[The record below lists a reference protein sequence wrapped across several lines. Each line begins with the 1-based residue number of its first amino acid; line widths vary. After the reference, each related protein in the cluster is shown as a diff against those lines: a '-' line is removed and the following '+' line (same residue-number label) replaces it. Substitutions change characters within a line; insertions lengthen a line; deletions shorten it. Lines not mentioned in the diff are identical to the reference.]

1 MHNGGHCRPR
11 HWEAHYP
18 KGACVPIRSDAA
30 TATQRWVTN
39 LSNSTQAMTNGV
51 NRLTKSPGAS
61 AAQAADKWL
70 AKVTQSKDKYQR
82 RVGSV
87 TLADW
92 QNSMTQYGIGRVAQG
107 AQAKQGKMQSFMQE
121 YLPYLSAGVAQVDAM
136 PKNTL
141 EDGINRAVAMIR
153 HNAGF
158 QRKGA

>member
-1 MHNGGHCRPR
+1 MPVR
-11 HWEAHYP
+11 A
-18 KGACVPIRSDAA
+18 DAA
-30 TATQRWVTN
+30 SATQKWVTN
-39 LSNSTQAMTNGV
+39 LSNSTTAMTNGV
-51 NRLTKSPGAS
+51 NRVTVSPGV
-61 AAQAADKWL
+61 AAARAADKWL

-107 AQAKQGKMQSFMQE
+107 AQAKQGKMQNFMQE
-121 YLPYLSAGVAQVDAM
+121 YLPFLSSGVAQIDAM

-153 HNAGF
+153 HNASF